1 MVSLETS
8 LMASNVSHAPV
19 LADFLPYQ
27 LSIASNAVS
36 GRIAELYQARFEL
49 KISEWRIMAVLGEAD
64 ARTQR
69 ELATLTLMDK
79 VAVNRACKALEDR
92 QLVDRRPNAQDGRSH
107 HVTLTAEGREI
118 YSQIMPLARD
128 VEQQLLEPFAPAERE
143 VLRDLLGRLRASA
156 LQIEAAEDQVSRRSI
171 ASGVGS
177 S

>member
-1 MVSLETS
+1 MDKDST
-8 LMASNVSHAPV
+8 HAPV

-79 VAVNRACKALEDR
+79 VAVNRACRVLEDR
-92 QLVDRRPNAQDGRSH
+92 GLMERRPNAQDGRSH
-107 HVTLTAEGREI
+107 HVALSDEGRAI
-118 YSQIMPLARD
+118 YAQIMPLARD
-128 VEQQLLEPFAPAERE
+128 VEQQLLAPFAAEERA
-143 VLRDLLGRLRASA
+143 VLRDLLGRLRQASDK
-156 LQIEAAEDQVSRRSI
+156 IEAAED
-171 ASGVGS
+171 
-177 S
+177 